1 MRLRVAVLFGGRSAE
16 HEISCLSARSIIGA
30 LDPER
35 YEVLPVGITKEG
47 AWRLLP
53 DGPPQAPEAGA
64 PLPAVSP
71 EAGTEVAL
79 DQRPGSRALRTAD
92 GERVPVDVVFP
103 VLHGPFG
110 EDGTIQGFLEMVDLP
125 YVGSG
130 VLASAVG
137 MDKAVQKTL
146 FRAAGLPVV
155 EHRAVHERRWRTD
168 PAGVEA
174 EAAALGFP
182 LFAKPA
188 ALGSSVGVSKVHGPG
203 ELASAIEEALRY
215 GRVALLERAVVGPRE
230 IECAVLGNDE
240 PEASVPGEIV
250 PRGHE
255 FYSYEAKYLDE
266 GGSEL
271 LVPAPLDAATAAEVR
286 RLSVLAF
293 GAIQAAGMARVDFLL
308 GADGA
313 LFVNEINTIPGFTRI
328 SMYPRLW
335 EASGVPYPRLVDRL
349 VELALERHEAERRRA
364 TTR

>member
-16 HEISCLSARSIIGA
+16 HEISCLSARSVIGA

-47 AWRLLP
+47 AWRFLP
-53 DGPPQAPEAGA
+53 EGPPEPASGGVLPAVGPEAGI
-64 PLPAVSP
+64 
-71 EAGTEVAL
+71 EVEL
-79 DQRPGSRALRTAD
+79 DQRPGSRALRSAD
-92 GERVPVDVVFP
+92 GGRIELDVVFP

-110 EDGTIQGFLEMVDLP
+110 EDGTIQGFLELVDLP

-146 FRAAGLPVV
+146 FEAAGLPVV
-155 EHRAVHERRWRTD
+155 ERRIVRERIWRED
-168 PAGVEA
+168 PEVVAAG
-174 EAAALGFP
+174 AAALGFP
-182 LFAKPA
+182 LFAKPS
-188 ALGSSVGVSKVHGPG
+188 ALGSSVGVTKVHGPK
-203 ELASAIEEALRY
+203 ELGAAIEEALRY
-215 GRVALLERAVVGPRE
+215 GRTALLERAVARARE

-240 PEASVPGEIV
+240 PQASVPGEIV

-266 GGSEL
+266 GGAEL
-271 LVPAPLDAATAAEVR
+271 LVPAPLDAATAEEVR
-286 RLSVLAF
+286 RLSVEAF
-293 GAIQAAGMARVDFLL
+293 RAAQAAGLARVDFLL
-308 GADGA
+308 GADGR

-328 SMYPRLW
+328 SMYPKLW
-335 EASGVPYPRLVDRL
+335 EASGVPYPELVDRL
-349 VELALERHEAERRRA
+349 IALALERYEAERRRA

>member
-16 HEISCLSARSIIGA
+16 HEISCLSARSVIGA
-30 LDPER
+30 LDPDR

-47 AWRLLP
+47 AWRLLVE
-53 DGPPQAPEAGA
+53 GPPEAAPGD
-64 PLPAVSP
+64 PLPAVLP
-71 EAGTEVAL
+71 ETGVEVEL

-92 GERVPVDVVFP
+92 GERIPVDVAFP

-146 FRAAGLPVV
+146 FAAADLPVV
-155 EHRAVHERRWRTD
+155 EHVVVREPEWRTD
-168 PAGVEA
+168 PAGIAARA
-174 EAAALGFP
+174 EPLAFP
-182 LFAKPA
+182 LFVKPS
-188 ALGSSVGVSKVHGPG
+188 ALGSSVGVTKVHGPA
-203 ELASAIEEALRY
+203 ELAAAMEEAYRY
-215 GRVALLERAVVGPRE
+215 GRVALLERAVIGARE
-230 IECAVLGNDE
+230 IECAILGNDE
-240 PEASVPGEIV
+240 PQASVPGEIV

-271 LVPAPLDAATAAEVR
+271 LVPAPLDPATVEEVR
-286 RLSVLAF
+286 RLSVEAF
-293 GAIQAAGMARVDFLL
+293 RATSAAGMARVDFLL
-308 GADGA
+308 GSDGG

-328 SMYPRLW
+328 SMYPKLW
-335 EASGVPYPRLVDRL
+335 EASGVPYRELVDTL
-349 VELALERHEAERRRA
+349 IELALARYEAERRRA